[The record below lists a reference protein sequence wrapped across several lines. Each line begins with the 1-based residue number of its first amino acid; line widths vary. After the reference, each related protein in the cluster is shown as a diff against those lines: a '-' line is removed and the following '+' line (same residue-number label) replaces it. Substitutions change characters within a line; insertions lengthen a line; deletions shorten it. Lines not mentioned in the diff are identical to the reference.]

1 MLLAFL
7 VLILLGT
14 PPPDAKK
21 SNDYLK
27 EERNPPIS
35 FKGEER
41 FRSSSKQYTRR
52 FTNRNELINPIFVKI
67 NLFATL

>member
-1 MLLAFL
+1 MFLASL

-21 SNDYLK
+21 SNDYLV
-27 EERNPPIS
+27 EERNPPIH

-41 FRSSSKQYTRR
+41 FRSLSKQYATR
-52 FTNRNELINPIFVKI
+52 FTNRNE
-67 NLFATL
+67 